1 MIESQILY
9 RIFTRF
15 ATALGV
21 LNGLSLDKAKA
32 LTRSQ
37 LEKHSGKAASLLTWD
52 PECVKHLE
60 RTVAS
65 ASCSAIR

>member
-21 LNGLSLDKAKA
+21 LNGLSLKQAKS
-32 LTRSQ
+32 LTMRQ
-37 LEKHSGKAASLLTWD
+37 LEKHSGKAQAKAIIGTITTDESSRIEQLLN
-52 PECVKHLE
+52 EC
-60 RTVAS
+60 
-65 ASCSAIR
+65 I